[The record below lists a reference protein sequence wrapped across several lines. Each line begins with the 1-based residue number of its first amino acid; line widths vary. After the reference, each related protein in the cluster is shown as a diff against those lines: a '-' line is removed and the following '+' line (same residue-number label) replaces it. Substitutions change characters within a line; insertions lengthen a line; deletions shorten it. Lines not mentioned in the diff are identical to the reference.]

1 MKPGRCTIILCL
13 LLLSSH
19 NVTGDSLNTSNSGIE
34 PDAMSTGQI
43 LRLTVKVL
51 ADEIRS
57 SVSGGQFSRVAVMP
71 FTTLRGEENDLGLF
85 ISDRLTS
92 ELSVGEGSLQLV
104 ERSQIDQAL
113 AEMRLG
119 ETGFL
124 SEETIQKTGEAL
136 GADAVIVGTIV
147 EIGGEVDI
155 NLRVFSV
162 STLKI
167 LGKASQLI
175 KKDKVIESM
184 LSETA
189 SIWGEPGVSEDP
201 PGESGSQ
208 EGNESLLNGDV
219 FFHEDFS
226 GIEEGLFP
234 TGWIGGSTLAV
245 QPSEDGGARNVLANF
260 KKPGKGQ
267 NHHFTIPNILFPENW
282 RLEIECHHQ
291 KVSSYSSHWI
301 IFKIGDVEVKY
312 SNRANIHLNKINTGK
327 PAPPTNQIN
336 LITVEKSGAVIRL
349 FMNSEKIH
357 VIRVENQD
365 PPRGIDFSYRLDFG
379 IYRLRGTKLP

>member
-175 KKDKVIESM
+175 EKDKVIESM
-184 LSETA
+184 LSATA
-189 SIWGEPGVSEDP
+189 SLKVGPGVSEDP
-201 PGESGSQ
+201 DDESNS
-208 EGNESLLNGDV
+208 EIGNQSLLSGDV
-219 FFHEDFS
+219 FFQEDFS

-234 TGWIGGSTLAV
+234 EGWIGGSTLAV
-245 QPSEDGGARNVLANF
+245 KPNDQERGGSILAPF
-260 KKPGKGQ
+260 KPD
-267 NHHFTIPNILFPENW
+267 NHQFTIPNIQFPENW
-282 RLEIECHHQ
+282 RFDLELVFEGDNRKICT
-291 KVSSYSSHWI
+291 
-301 IFKIGDVEVKY
+301 FKIGE
-312 SNRANIHLNKINTGK
+312 IKIGFHRGKLFINEIYTGK
-327 PAPPTNQIN
+327 ASPPKGQIN
-336 LITVEKSGAVIRL
+336 LISVEKIGSVVKLFVNSEKMYVIRL
-349 FMNSEKIH
+349 ESME
-357 VIRVENQD
+357 
-365 PPRGIDFSYRLDFG
+365 PPVGINFTTHRTFALHG
-379 IYRLRGTKLP
+379 LQGTKLP